1 MSRPRSG
8 TFTAVSANQVASRF
22 ELLERIGVGGMA
34 EIHRARLLGN
44 EGFSKVVALKVL
56 RPELAGDRRHVERFG
71 MEARIGALLDH
82 PNIASVLDFVDL
94 NGRPTIVM
102 EHVRGTDVLRLLA
115 TCTQQRRRL
124 PPELCVYI
132 AIEIARALAFA
143 HQVPTSLAGV
153 AGTAFLVHGDVSP
166 ANFMLAE
173 TGHVKLIDFGIAD
186 AGGLSAGPRSLRG
199 KMGYMSP
206 EVVLGREVD
215 SRSDIFSLAIVLWEM
230 LTLKRL
236 FKSEDDSETLR
247 NIVEVR
253 TEGRFARHDYVPAPL
268 LAIIARAL
276 SREPDARH
284 QSATA
289 LAEDLNGW
297 LVSMG
302 LRPGPSALAT
312 FVTDISA
319 LTTGPVVVPQELSP
333 PPGPASSLD
342 LSGLEGL
349 LAEIET
355 RPTQTTL
362 GLLAN
367 GSWRMPFSETM
378 HRVPLDPW
386 TFPALLARLARQGL
400 TGALHV
406 SDGLR
411 DKVLFLSQGM
421 LVHIASNVASEL
433 LGNHL
438 TNSGLV
444 TPDHASRGLALSH
457 VRGMR
462 LGEALVALRA
472 ISPEQLVDAVD
483 EQGASRLCELMSWS
497 QGSLMLDPGRTVEG
511 ESGSRPRS
519 LLPLLARGIR
529 QSFSPRRA
537 ATVLEPFA
545 DRTLS
550 WVMDPTRIAE
560 SMGMLLPEARALV
573 NARLVT
579 TVGEVLAQGVG
590 ANVLALLIAVQT
602 EGVRFL

>member
-8 TFTAVSANQVASRF
+8 TFSAVSANQVASRF

-56 RPELAGDRRHVERFG
+56 RPELSGDRRHVERFG
-71 MEARIGALLDH
+71 MEARIGALLEH
-82 PNIASVLDFVDL
+82 PNIAAVLDFVDL
-94 NGRPTIVM
+94 NGRPTMVM

-115 TCTQQRRRL
+115 SCTQLRRRL
-124 PPELCVYI
+124 PPELCVYV
-132 AIEIARALAFA
+132 AIEIARGLAFA

-166 ANFMLAE
+166 ANIMLADS
-173 TGHVKLIDFGIAD
+173 GHVKLIDFGIAD
-186 AGGLSAGPRSLRG
+186 AGGVSAGPRSLRG

-215 SRSDIFSLAIVLWEM
+215 ARSDIFSLAIVLWEM

-253 TEGRFARHDYVPAPL
+253 TEGRFARHDYVAAPL
-268 LAIIARAL
+268 LGIISRAL

-284 QSATA
+284 PTATA
-289 LAEDLNGW
+289 FADDLSGW

-302 LRPGPSALAT
+302 LRPSPSTLAT
-312 FVTDISA
+312 FMADLAARI
-319 LTTGPVVVPQELSP
+319 TGPVVVPQELSP
-333 PPGPASSLD
+333 PPGPTGSLD
-342 LSGLEGL
+342 LSELEAV
-349 LAEIET
+349 LAELDT
-355 RPTQTTL
+355 RPTETTL
-362 GLLAN
+362 GVLVN
-367 GSWRMPFSETM
+367 GTWRMPFTETM
-378 HRVPLDPW
+378 QRVPLDPW
-386 TFPALLARLARQGL
+386 TFPALLARLAREGA

-411 DKVLFLSQGM
+411 DKVLFLSQGL

-433 LGNHL
+433 LGNQL
-438 TNSGLV
+438 TTSGLV

-462 LGEALVALRA
+462 LGEALIALRA
-472 ISPEQLVDAVD
+472 ISPERLVEAVD
-483 EQGASRLCELMSWS
+483 EQGAARLCELMSWS

-511 ESGSRPRS
+511 EPGSRPRS
-519 LLPLLARGIR
+519 LLPLIARGIR

-550 WVMDPTRIAE
+550 WVMEPTRITE
-560 SMGMLLPEARALV
+560 SLGLLLPEARSLV
-573 NARLVT
+573 NARLMT
-579 TVGEVLAQGVG
+579 TVGEVLAQGTG
-590 ANVLALLIAVQT
+590 ANVLALLIAAQT
-602 EGVRFL
+602 EGVRFF